1 MSKDVYIV
9 YAKRTAIGSLLGSL
23 SNTSAIKLSEFLVRD
38 LVDKNLFDKDLISE
52 VILGQVLTAG
62 VGQNPARQVCINS
75 GLSNK
80 IPCTTIN
87 KVCGSGLQSVIF
99 GAQSIKCLDSDI
111 VIAGGQENMSL
122 AHHSSYLRHGNKFG
136 DFNLV
141 DTMIQDG
148 LWDIF
153 NNYHMGVTAENIA
166 KQYNISRDRQD
177 EFAVSSQK
185 KASYAQ
191 KNNKFNDEI
200 LPIQI
205 KNKNTLIEFKNDEF
219 IRHDS
224 SIESISKLKPAF
236 LKDGTV
242 TAANSSGINDG
253 AAILALASEDWVKK
267 FNINPIA
274 KIKSY
279 TSVGVDPSIMGI
291 GPVNSIKASVKKAGW
306 RLDDIDLIELNEAF
320 AAQALAVIDELNI
333 NKDIINVNGG
343 AIALGHPIGASG
355 ARILVTLIHEMKRRN
370 AKKGLAALCI
380 GGGMGISCCIENCE
394 S

>member
-23 SNTSAIKLSEFLVRD
+23 GNTSAIKLSEFLVRD
-38 LVDKNLFDKDLISE
+38 LVNKNLFDKDLISE

-87 KVCGSGLQSVIF
+87 KVCGSGLQSMIF
-99 GAQSIKCLDSDI
+99 GAQGIKSSDSDI
-111 VIAGGQENMSL
+111 VIVGGQENMSL

-141 DTMIQDG
+141 DTLINDG

-153 NNYHMGVTAENIA
+153 NNYHMGITAENVA
-166 KQYNISRDRQD
+166 KQFNITRERQD
-177 EFAVSSQK
+177 EFALNSQK

-191 KNNKFNDEI
+191 KNNKFDDEI

-205 KNKNTLIEFKNDEF
+205 KDKNTLIEFKNDEF

-253 AAILALASEDWVKK
+253 AAILALASEEWVKK

-279 TSVGVDPSIMGI
+279 ASVGVDPSVMGI
-291 GPVNSIKASVKKAGW
+291 GPVNSIKESVKKAGW

-320 AAQALAVIDELNI
+320 AAQALAVIDELNMD
-333 NKDIINVNGG
+333 KDIINVNGG

-355 ARILVTLIHEMKRRN
+355 ARILVTLIHEMKRRK

-394 S
+394 N